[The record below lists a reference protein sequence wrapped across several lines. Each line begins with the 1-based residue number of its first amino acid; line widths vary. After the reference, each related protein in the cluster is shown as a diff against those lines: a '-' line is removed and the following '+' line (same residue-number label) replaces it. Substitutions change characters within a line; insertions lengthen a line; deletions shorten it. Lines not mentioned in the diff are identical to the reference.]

1 MFFLDGGPLHFHWLQ
16 RKYIIQEYISGER
29 KDQQETLQKLSLHTP
44 ASGEHQK
51 EQHSV
56 QK

>member
-1 MFFLDGGPLHFHWLQ
+1 MFFFGWRTSPFPLLQ